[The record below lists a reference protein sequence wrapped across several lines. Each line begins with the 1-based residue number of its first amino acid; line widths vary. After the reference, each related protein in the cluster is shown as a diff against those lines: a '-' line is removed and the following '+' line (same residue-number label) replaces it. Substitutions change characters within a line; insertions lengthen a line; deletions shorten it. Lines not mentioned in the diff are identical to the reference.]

1 MISLANRANLR
12 WQRDPEESVPLPVRH
27 SRLARIGNIVGRQE
41 RTEPQR
47 PNRGGFD
54 V

>member
-12 WQRDPEESVPLPVRH
+12 WQRDPEESVPLPVSVPRW
-27 SRLARIGNIVGRQE
+27 RIGHIVGRQE
-41 RTEPQR
+41 RAEPQR